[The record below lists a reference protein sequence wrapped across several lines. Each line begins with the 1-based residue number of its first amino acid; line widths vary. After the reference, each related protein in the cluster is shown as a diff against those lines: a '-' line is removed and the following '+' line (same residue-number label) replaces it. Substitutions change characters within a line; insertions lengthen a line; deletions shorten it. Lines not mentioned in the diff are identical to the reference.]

1 MIDTLIEKIKKTGA
15 PICVGLDPRLD
26 LIPDS
31 VKEKAFSQYG
41 LTLKGG
47 AYAVWEFNK
56 NIIDAISDIVPSVKI
71 QVAMYEEL
79 GIPGMEVF
87 LKTVNYSRQ
96 KGLVVI
102 GDIKRGDIGSTS
114 AAYANAHLG
123 ELTLEFKS
131 EKATIP
137 VFDEDFVTVNP
148 YMGSD
153 GIKEFIKNCKSFN
166 RGLFVLLKTSNP
178 SSGEFQDILTDGTPV
193 YEKVAAKIG
202 EWGEELMGKNGY
214 NNVGAV
220 VGATYPE
227 VGRKLREMLP
237 NTYFLVPGY
246 GAQGA
251 TAEELGEYFNE
262 DGLGA
267 IINSSRGIIA
277 AYRKE
282 AYASFDYPE
291 AARKATLDMIEDL
304 QKNALKNK
312 RG

>member
-1 MIDTLIEKIKKTGA
+1 MIDILIEKIKKTGA

-47 AYAVWEFNK
+47 AEAVWEFNK

-79 GIPGMEVF
+79 GIPGMEAF

-123 ELTLEFKS
+123 ELTIEFKS
-131 EKATIP
+131 EKATMP

-153 GIKEFIKNCKSFN
+153 GIKEFIKNCKSFD

-178 SSGEFQDILTDGTPV
+178 SSGEFQDILTNGVPL

-202 EWGEELMGKNGY
+202 EWGNELMGKKGY
-214 NNVGAV
+214 NSVGAV

-237 NTYFLVPGY
+237 HTYFLVPGY

-282 AYASFDYPE
+282 KYSSFDYPA
-291 AARKATLDMIEDL
+291 AARQATLDMIEDL
-304 QKNALKNK
+304 QRNALKNK